1 MELKNIA
8 LLSKWLYRLL
18 TTDGTWQQILRNKY
32 LGSKP
37 LVQAQWKSGD
47 SHFWASLMKVT
58 RDFLR
63 FGTFVIKD
71 GSQVRFWEDTWLEN
85 SPLRDQY
92 PQLYNIVRKKQDTVA
107 DVLSTQIPNLSWRRD
122 LIGNKLVMWNNLVSR
137 LSTIVLSQE
146 RDEFKWNL
154 DQTGVFSVK
163 SHYLGLI
170 NQNTPNLNKR
180 IWKLKA
186 PLKIKIF
193 LWYLRRGVI
202 LTKDNLAKRNWQG
215 NQQCCFCHENETIQ
229 HLFFDCRFARMVWA
243 SVYAAWGIPK
253 PHNMP
258 SMCGSWLNGI
268 SKEYKPLVLL
278 GAVALCWSVWLCRNV
293 VVFDNKKFSFLQVI
307 YSTTHCLRTWAILQK
322 HTLQDKLV
330 AASHFLAQVAKDFF
344 ARAHGWRSSLRIN
357 SH

>member
-1 MELKNIA
+1 
-8 LLSKWLYRLL
+8 
-18 TTDGTWQQILRNKY
+18 
-32 LGSKP
+32 
-37 LVQAQWKSGD
+37 
-47 SHFWASLMKVT
+47 MKVT

-71 GSQVRFWEDTWLEN
+71 GSQIRFWEDTWLEN
-85 SPLRDQY
+85 RPLRDQY

-154 DQTGVFSVK
+154 DQICVFSVN
-163 SHYLGLI
+163 SHYLRLI
-170 NQNTPNLNKR
+170 NQNTPNLNMR
-180 IWKLKA
+180 IWKLKV

-193 LWYLRRGVI
+193 LWYLRQGVI

-215 NQQCCFCHENETIQ
+215 NQQCYFCHENEMIQ
-229 HLFFDCRFARMVWA
+229 HLFSDCRFTRMVWA

-258 SMCGSWLNGI
+258 IMFGS
-268 SKEYKPLVLL
+268 
-278 GAVALCWSVWLCRNV
+278 
-293 VVFDNKKFSFLQVI
+293 
-307 YSTTHCLRTWAILQK
+307 
-322 HTLQDKLV
+322 
-330 AASHFLAQVAKDFF
+330 
-344 ARAHGWRSSLRIN
+344 
-357 SH
+357 

>member
-1 MELKNIA
+1 LELKNIA

-146 RDEFKWNL
+146 KDEFKWNL

-202 LTKDNLAKRNWQG
+202 LTKDNLAKQNWQG

-243 SVYAAWGIPK
+243 SV
-253 PHNMP
+253 
-258 SMCGSWLNGI
+258 
-268 SKEYKPLVLL
+268 
-278 GAVALCWSVWLCRNV
+278 
-293 VVFDNKKFSFLQVI
+293 
-307 YSTTHCLRTWAILQK
+307 
-322 HTLQDKLV
+322 
-330 AASHFLAQVAKDFF
+330 
-344 ARAHGWRSSLRIN
+344 
-357 SH
+357 

>member
-71 GSQVRFWEDTWLEN
+71 GSQVRFWEGTWLEN

-107 DVLSTQIPNLSWRRD
+107 DVLSTKIPNLSWRRD

-202 LTKDNLAKRNWQG
+202 LTKDK
-215 NQQCCFCHENETIQ
+215 
-229 HLFFDCRFARMVWA
+229 
-243 SVYAAWGIPK
+243 
-253 PHNMP
+253 
-258 SMCGSWLNGI
+258 
-268 SKEYKPLVLL
+268 
-278 GAVALCWSVWLCRNV
+278 
-293 VVFDNKKFSFLQVI
+293 
-307 YSTTHCLRTWAILQK
+307 
-322 HTLQDKLV
+322 
-330 AASHFLAQVAKDFF
+330 
-344 ARAHGWRSSLRIN
+344 
-357 SH
+357 